1 MSSTAAEPGRHAPAP
16 LTEQAEE
23 AEAAVVLE
31 RAGYQPELRRSL
43 RFFSMFAI
51 AFSIIS
57 ITTGI
62 FLNYGFGLSYWGPAS
77 IWTWPIVGVGNMA
90 IALVVAE
97 LGTRIPLAGYAYQW
111 SARLV
116 NPSYGWFVG
125 FAGLLYM
132 AVGGG
137 AIMLEVASP
146 LLLSEFNV
154 NNPSP
159 HLVLTVTVI
168 LMLLPVLINIISIQ
182 VAARVNNVAVFTE
195 IIGTV
200 LFGVLL
206 FILWGVHAKPTSTG
220 PASWSA
226 PSRSTTTRPGTPS
239 RWPACSARSPWSGS
253 SWPPTCP
260 RTPSTRCAACP
271 AGCCGRSA
279 APPSWA

>member
-1 MSSTAAEPGRHAPAP
+1 MSSTAGEPSGPAPA
-16 LTEQAEE
+16 TVAAGNATD
-23 AEAAVVLE
+23 AEAAIVE

-62 FLNYGFGLSYWGPAS
+62 FLNYAFGLAYWGPAS
-77 IWTWPIVGVGNMA
+77 IWTWPIVGVGNLM

-116 NPSYGWFVG
+116 NPTYGWFVG

-146 LLLSEFNV
+146 LRS
-154 NNPSP
+154 
-159 HLVLTVTVI
+159 
-168 LMLLPVLINIISIQ
+168 
-182 VAARVNNVAVFTE
+182 
-195 IIGTV
+195 
-200 LFGVLL
+200 
-206 FILWGVHAKPTSTG
+206 
-220 PASWSA
+220 AS
-226 PSRSTTTRPGTPS
+226 
-239 RWPACSARSPWSGS
+239 SARI
-253 SWPPTCP
+253 
-260 RTPSTRCAACP
+260 TPARAWCWWW
-271 AGCCGRSA
+271 R
-279 APPSWA
+279 